1 MIKRIIYFFIL
12 FFATQSVYSQIQD
25 TLVLQ
30 DSAGRATVV
39 RDSNYERS
47 ADKVPIV
54 DTVKDKRGHTPR
66 GATLRSLVL
75 PGWGQVYNHR
85 IWKVPIVYAA
95 IGVPVYLFAYN
106 KQWYDRTRYAIR
118 MLADEVIDSV
128 MLSKVHPELKRFVE
142 EKQVGSL
149 IGYRSDFRKN
159 MDYSILFGLVMW
171 GLNIVDATVDAHLR
185 DFDVSDELSLRVRP
199 VLLPGTLTPGLSIIV
214 KIK

>member
-1 MIKRIIYFFIL
+1 M
-12 FFATQSVYSQIQD
+12 
-25 TLVLQ
+25 LQ
-30 DSAGRATVV
+30 DSAGRTTVV
-39 RDSNYERS
+39 VDSAYERS
-47 ADKVPIV
+47 AAKVPIV

-95 IGVPVYLFAYN
+95 IGVPVYLFVYN

-118 MLADEVIDSV
+118 MLADTVTDQA
-128 MLSKVHPELKRFVE
+128 LLDKVHPELKRFVNNHE
-142 EKQVGSL
+142 VGSL

-171 GLNIVDATVDAHLR
+171 GLNVVDATVDAHLR

-199 VLLPGTLTPGLSIIV
+199 VLLPGTLTPGISIIV